1 MRHDGHP
8 RKIEPVKPASLIIDA
23 VRMGGRILWWA
34 VVLGL
39 VLSAL
44 FAVSAPGEID
54 WTALAARGLIIGV
67 ALTAGIVIIAL
78 LLPDGLHRK

>member
-1 MRHDGHP
+1 M
-8 RKIEPVKPASLIIDA
+8 
-23 VRMGGRILWWA
+23 WWA

>member
-1 MRHDGHP
+1 MRHDANP
-8 RKIEPVKPASLIIDA
+8 RKTEPVKPASLIIDA

-67 ALTAGIVIIAL
+67 ALTAGIVIVAL